1 MIVEVKYKGKLIDK
15 KEIEV
20 TWSDCFGEHRVDSLE
35 GFIRQYTD
43 EQVAKEIAEE
53 NIEYEDMII
62 ECYDCH
68 TVINFHEDDIVN
80 GCYVICPRC
89 GEHLVIFE

>member
-1 MIVEVKYKGKLIDK
+1 MIVEIKYKGELIDK
-15 KEIEV
+15 KDIEV
-20 TWSDCFGEHRVDSLE
+20 TWSDCFGEPRIDSLE

-53 NIEYEDMII
+53 NIKYEDMII

-68 TVINFHEDDIVN
+68 TVINFHENDIVN

>member
-1 MIVEVKYKGKLIDK
+1 MILEVKYKGELIDK
-15 KEIEV
+15 KDIEV
-20 TWSDCFGEHRVDSLE
+20 TWSDCFDKHRVDSLE

-53 NIEYEDMII
+53 NIKYEDMII

-80 GCYVICPRC
+80 GCYVICPHC
-89 GEHLVIFE
+89 GEHLVILE

>member
-1 MIVEVKYKGKLIDK
+1 MIVEIKYKGELINNKD
-15 KEIEV
+15 IEV
-20 TWSDCFGEHRVDSLE
+20 TWSDCFGEPRVDSLE

>member
-1 MIVEVKYKGKLIDK
+1 MILEVKYKGELINTKD
-15 KEIEV
+15 IEV
-20 TWSDCFGEHRVDSLE
+20 TWSDCFSEHRVDSLE

-53 NIEYEDMII
+53 NIDYEDMII
-62 ECYDCH
+62 ECYNCH

-80 GCYVICPRC
+80 GCYVICPCC

>member
-1 MIVEVKYKGKLIDK
+1 MIVKVKYKNKIIDK
-15 KEIEV
+15 KDIEV
-20 TWSDCFGEHRVDSLE
+20 TWSDCFGEYRVDSLE

-43 EQVAKEIAEE
+43 EQVAKEIAEK

-89 GEHLVIFE
+89 GEHLVILE

>member
-1 MIVEVKYKGKLIDK
+1 MLTVKYKGELIDK
-15 KEIEV
+15 KDIEV

-53 NIEYEDMII
+53 NIEYKDMII

-68 TVINFHEDDIVN
+68 TVINFQEGDIVN
-80 GCYVICPRC
+80 GCYIICPHC
-89 GEHLVIFE
+89 GEHLVILE

>member
-1 MIVEVKYKGKLIDK
+1 MIVEVKYKGELIDK
-15 KEIEV
+15 KDIEV
-20 TWSDCFGEHRVDSLE
+20 TWLDCFEKHRVDSLE
-35 GFIRQYTD
+35 EFIRQYTD
-43 EQVAKEIAEE
+43 EKVAKEFAEE

-80 GCYVICPRC
+80 GCYVICPHC
-89 GEHLVIFE
+89 GEHIVILE

>member
-1 MIVEVKYKGKLIDK
+1 MILEVKYKGKLIDK
-15 KEIEV
+15 KDIEI
-20 TWSDCFGEHRVDSLE
+20 TWSDCFGKHRVDLLE

>member
-1 MIVEVKYKGKLIDK
+1 MIIQIKYKGELIDK
-15 KEIEV
+15 KDIEV
-20 TWSDCFGEHRVDSLE
+20 TWSDCFDKHRVDSLE

-53 NIEYEDMII
+53 DIEYEDMII
-62 ECYDCH
+62 ECYDCN